1 MVGDGGA
8 SGVHGGVK
16 FYTGR
21 AVDARRYVEAD
32 SFGADDYYLGEGS
45 GVADRYVVSGRLVGR
60 APAMGA
66 ETYERWVGGFDVK
79 TGEAKGRPRKEG
91 VKFVEVTVNGP
102 KSWSLAAALHPD
114 VSLEYDT
121 AQRRAAEQI
130 LSWVG
135 EHATTRVG
143 PMGRQVQ
150 VPVEELEAA
159 VVTHRTSRAGD
170 PHWHLHLQVNA
181 RVWAAGKWRGLH
193 TVGFRESIAAIN
205 GIGHAAVMTDPGFRT
220 ALAAHGYHLDPG
232 SGEIV
237 ELEAYGEAF
246 SARSKQI
253 GHNIDRYETQWRR
266 EHPGEEPGPRL
277 RQAWDRRAW
286 ADERPDKVMPTSGKA
301 LEEHWCDELTELG
314 FRAPRRA
321 VELLTPRS
329 GMLDR
334 DELAIEALC
343 RLGARRSAWS
353 RADSRGEA
361 EQLIGES
368 GLVVTAGFRTELA
381 EDLTARIVAASV
393 PLLGREDVP
402 VDVRALTSPR
412 VVAVERHLVRRFT
425 GRAEGAGKPVDL
437 RRARRTI
444 AGLGRD
450 QTAAVACLAGG
461 DQLVVVE
468 GAAGAGKTAAL
479 VAARRIQELQ
489 RRRML
494 VVSPTLKGAKVAA
507 GQVGTPAYSVAWL
520 LRQHGF
526 RWDDQGHWHRV
537 ETTPH
542 RAAWLRRGD
551 LLVVDEAGMLDQDSA
566 VALVQIA
573 DVTGAR
579 LALVGDRHQLPAVGR
594 GGVLDLA
601 CRYAKDSL
609 VDLDSVRRF
618 ADPEYAE
625 LSLRMRAGQ
634 RPDAVFDR
642 LLARGE
648 IVVHASEVEQ
658 IAALADIA
666 ADTEEGVAVVAD
678 TRDQV
683 ARINAL
689 AHRERAAAY
698 GPLGRFGTRSGERI
712 EVGDRVATRRNDPDA
727 DVANRETWTVCK
739 ADRKGVVLRGQV
751 DGRAVG
757 RRVSWDY
764 AREHLELAY
773 ATTTYGVQGETVS
786 VAHVAVGTHTSASS
800 AYVGMTRGRDR
811 NVAHMV
817 AESVE
822 EARSQWVQVF
832 SRDRA
837 DLGPAHAAQRAAE
850 DIERYGPRARQRA
863 SAGLYGSRGAAR
875 RPVEMPGLDQPA
887 STSGS
892 MRGPTVGM

>member
-1 MVGDGGA
+1 M
-8 SGVHGGVK
+8 HGGVK

-45 GVADRYVVSGRLVGR
+45 GVADRYVVSGRRVGR
-60 APAMGA
+60 APAMDA
-66 ETYERWVGGFDVK
+66 ETYERWVGGFDVM
-79 TGEAKGRPRKEG
+79 TGEAKGRLRKAG

-114 VSLEYDT
+114 VSLAYDT
-121 AQRRAAEQI
+121 AQRCAAEQI

-150 VPVEELEAA
+150 VPVGELEAA
-159 VVTHRTSRAGD
+159 VVAHRTSRAGD

-193 TVGFRESIAAIN
+193 TVGFRESIGAIN
-205 GIGHAAVMTDPGFRT
+205 GVGHAAVMTDPGFRA

-253 GHNIDRYETQWRR
+253 GHNIDRYETQWRG

-301 LEEHWCDELTELG
+301 LEEHWRDELAELG
-314 FRAPRRA
+314 FRTPRHG
-321 VELLTPRS
+321 VELRTPLP
-329 GMLDR
+329 GMLDQ
-334 DELAIEALC
+334 DELAAEALC

-353 RADSRGEA
+353 RADARGEA
-361 EQLIGES
+361 EQLIAES
-368 GLVVTAGFRTELA
+368 GLVVTAGVRSEFT

-402 VDVRALTSPR
+402 VDVRALTSQQ
-412 VVAVERHLVRRFT
+412 VVAVEWHLVRRFT
-425 GRAEGAGKPVDL
+425 GRAEGPGRPVDL

-450 QTAAVACLAGG
+450 QTAAVAYLAGG
-461 DQLVVVE
+461 DPLVIVE

-479 VAARRIQELQ
+479 VAARRIQEMK

-507 GQVGTPAYSVAWL
+507 GQVGTSAYSVAWV
-520 LRQHGF
+520 LRQYGF
-526 RWDDQGHWHRV
+526 RWDDQGHWHKV

-601 CRYAKDSL
+601 CRYARDSR
-609 VDLDSVRRF
+609 VDLGSVRRF

-634 RPDAVFDR
+634 RPEAVFDR
-642 LLARGE
+642 LIARGE

-658 IAALADIA
+658 IAALAEIA
-666 ADTEEGVAVVAD
+666 ADTEESVAVVSD

-683 ARINAL
+683 ARISAL
-689 AHRERAAAY
+689 AHRERAAVLD
-698 GPLGRFGTRSGERI
+698 PKSRFGTRSGERI

-727 DVANRETWTVCK
+727 DVANRETWTVRK

-751 DGRAVG
+751 DGRDVG

-773 ATTTYGVQGETVS
+773 ATTTYGVQGETIS
-786 VAHVAVGTHTSASS
+786 VAHVAVDTYTTATA

-811 NVAHMV
+811 NVAHVV

-822 EARSQWVQVF
+822 EARLQWVQVF

-837 DLGPAHAAQRAAE
+837 DLGPAHAAQRAAD
-850 DIERYGPRARQRA
+850 DIERFGPRAKQRA
-863 SAGLYGSRGAAR
+863 SAGLRGSRHASR
-875 RPVEMPGLDQPA
+875 QPVDMPGLGRPA
-887 STSGS
+887 STSAS
-892 MRGPTVGM
+892 MRGPSVGM

>member
-1 MVGDGGA
+1 M
-8 SGVHGGVK
+8 K

-45 GVADRYVVSGRLVGR
+45 GVADRYVVSGRRVGR
-60 APAMGA
+60 APAMDA
-66 ETYERWVGGFDVK
+66 ETYERWVGGFDVM
-79 TGEAKGRPRKEG
+79 TGEAKGRLRKAG

-114 VSLEYDT
+114 VSLAYDT
-121 AQRRAAEQI
+121 AQRCAAEQI

-150 VPVEELEAA
+150 VPVGELEAA
-159 VVTHRTSRAGD
+159 VVAHRTSRAGD

-193 TVGFRESIAAIN
+193 TVGFRESIGAIN
-205 GIGHAAVMTDPGFRT
+205 GVGHAAVMTDPGFRA

-253 GHNIDRYETQWRR
+253 GHNIDRYETQWRG

-301 LEEHWCDELTELG
+301 LEEHWRDELAELG
-314 FRAPRRA
+314 FRTPRHG
-321 VELLTPRS
+321 VELRTPLP
-329 GMLDR
+329 GMLDQ
-334 DELAIEALC
+334 DELAAEALC

-353 RADSRGEA
+353 RADARGEA
-361 EQLIGES
+361 EQLIAES
-368 GLVVTAGFRTELA
+368 GLVVTAGVRSEFT

-402 VDVRALTSPR
+402 VDVRALTSQQ
-412 VVAVERHLVRRFT
+412 VVAVEWHLVRRFT
-425 GRAEGAGKPVDL
+425 GRAEGPGRPVDL

-450 QTAAVACLAGG
+450 QTAAVAYLAGG
-461 DQLVVVE
+461 DPLVIVE

-479 VAARRIQELQ
+479 VAARRIQEMK

-507 GQVGTPAYSVAWL
+507 GQVGTSAYSVAWV
-520 LRQHGF
+520 LRQYGF
-526 RWDDQGHWHRV
+526 RWDDQGHWHKV

-601 CRYAKDSL
+601 CRYARDSR
-609 VDLDSVRRF
+609 VDLGSVRRF

-634 RPDAVFDR
+634 RPEAVFDR
-642 LLARGE
+642 LIARGE

-658 IAALADIA
+658 IAALAVIA
-666 ADTEEGVAVVAD
+666 ADTEESVAVVSD

-683 ARINAL
+683 ARISAL
-689 AHRERAAAY
+689 AHRERAAVLD
-698 GPLGRFGTRSGERI
+698 PKSRFGTRSGERI

-727 DVANRETWTVCK
+727 DVANRETWTVRK

-751 DGRAVG
+751 DGRDVG

-786 VAHVAVGTHTSASS
+786 VAHVAVGTHTTATA

-811 NVAHMV
+811 NVAHVV

-822 EARSQWVQVF
+822 EARLQWVQVF

-837 DLGPAHAAQRAAE
+837 DLGPAHAAQRAAD
-850 DIERYGPRARQRA
+850 DIERFGPRAKQRA
-863 SAGLYGSRGAAR
+863 SAGLRGSRHASR
-875 RPVEMPGLDQPA
+875 QPVDMPGLGRPA
-887 STSGS
+887 STSAS
-892 MRGPTVGM
+892 MRGPSVGM

>member
-1 MVGDGGA
+1 M
-8 SGVHGGVK
+8 HGGVK

-45 GVADRYVVSGRLVGR
+45 GVADRYVVSGRRVGR
-60 APAMGA
+60 APAMDA
-66 ETYERWVGGFDVK
+66 ETYERWVGGFDVE
-79 TGEAKGRPRKEG
+79 TGEAKGRLRKEG

-114 VSLEYDT
+114 VSVAYDA

-130 LSWVG
+130 LAWVG

-159 VVTHRTSRAGD
+159 VVAHRTSRAGD

-181 RVWAAGKWRGLH
+181 RVWATGKWRGLH

-205 GIGHAAVMTDPGFRT
+205 GIGHATVMTDPGFRA

-232 SGEIV
+232 SGEII

-253 GHNIDRYETQWRR
+253 GHNIDRYETQWRG

-286 ADERPDKVMPTSGKA
+286 ADERPDKVMPTSGAA
-301 LEEHWCDELTELG
+301 LEEHWSDELAELG
-314 FRAPRRA
+314 FRAPRRG
-321 VELLTPRS
+321 VELLTPRP

-334 DELAIEALC
+334 DELAAEALC
-343 RLGARRSAWS
+343 RLGVRRSAWS
-353 RADSRGEA
+353 RADARGEA
-361 EQLIGES
+361 EQLIAES
-368 GLVVTAGFRTELA
+368 GLVVTACVRSELA
-381 EDLTARIVAASV
+381 EDLTARIVAASES
-393 PLLGREDVP
+393 LLGREDVP
-402 VDVRALTSPR
+402 VDVRALTSQR
-412 VVAVERHLVRRFT
+412 VVAVERHLVRRFAA
-425 GRAEGAGKPVDL
+425 RAEGAGRSVDL
-437 RRARRTI
+437 RRARRAI

-450 QTAAVACLAGG
+450 QAAAVARLAGG
-461 DQLVVVE
+461 HPLVIVE

-479 VAARRIQELQ
+479 VAARRVQELQ

-507 GQVGTPAYSVAWL
+507 GQVCASAYSVAWL
-520 LRQHGF
+520 LRQYGF

-566 VALVQIA
+566 MALVQIA

-601 CRYAKDSL
+601 CRYARDIL

-618 ADPEYAE
+618 ADPDYAE

-634 RPDAVFDR
+634 RPEAVFDR
-642 LLARGE
+642 LFARGE

-666 ADTEEGVAVVAD
+666 VGTEEGVAVVTD

-689 AHRERAAAY
+689 AHRERAAVLD
-698 GPLGRFGTRSGERI
+698 PRGRFGTRSGERI
-712 EVGDRVATRRNDPDA
+712 DVGDRVATRRNDPDA
-727 DVANRETWTVCK
+727 DVANRETWTVRK

-751 DGRAVG
+751 DGRVG
-757 RRVSWDY
+757 CRRVSWDY

-811 NVAHMV
+811 NVAHLV

-850 DIERYGPRARQRA
+850 DIEHYGPRATQRA
-863 SAGLYGSRGAAR
+863 SAGRGGSRYAAR
-875 RPVEMPGLDQPA
+875 RPVDMPGLDRPA

-892 MRGPTVGM
+892 TGGPSVGM

>member
-1 MVGDGGA
+1 M
-8 SGVHGGVK
+8 HGGVK

-79 TGEAKGRPRKEG
+79 TGEAKGRLRKEG

-114 VSLEYDT
+114 VSMAYDT

-150 VPVEELEAA
+150 VSVEELEAA

-205 GIGHAAVMTDPGFRT
+205 GIGHAGVMTDPGFRA

-232 SGEIV
+232 SGEIF
-237 ELEAYGEAF
+237 ELEAYGAAF

-253 GHNIDRYETQWRR
+253 GHNIDRYEAQWRD
-266 EHPGEEPGPRL
+266 EHPGEEPGPGL

-286 ADERPDKVMPTSGKA
+286 ADERPDKVMPTSGAA
-301 LEEHWCDELTELG
+301 LEKNWRDELAGLG
-314 FRAPRRA
+314 FRAPRPG
-321 VELLTPRS
+321 VELLTSRP

-334 DELAIEALC
+334 GELAAEALC

-353 RADSRGEA
+353 RADARGEA

-368 GLVVTAGFRTELA
+368 GLVVTAGVRSELA

-402 VDVRALTSPR
+402 VDVRALTSQR
-412 VVAVERHLVRRFT
+412 VMAVERHLARRFA
-425 GRAEGAGKPVDL
+425 GRAEGAGRPVDL

-450 QTAAVACLAGG
+450 QTAAVAYLAGG
-461 DQLVVVE
+461 DPLVIVE

-479 VAARRIQELQ
+479 AAARRLQELQ

-494 VVSPTLKGAKVAA
+494 VVSPTLKGAKVAS
-507 GQVGTPAYSVAWL
+507 GQVGTSAYSVAWL
-520 LRQHGF
+520 LRQYGF
-526 RWDDQGHWHRV
+526 RWDDQGHWHRIDAK
-537 ETTPH
+537 PR

-566 VALVQIA
+566 VALMQIA

-601 CRYAKDSL
+601 CRYTKDSL

-618 ADPEYAE
+618 TDPEYAE

-634 RPDAVFDR
+634 RPEAVFDR
-642 LLARGE
+642 LFTRGE

-666 ADTEEGVAVVAD
+666 ADTAESVAVVAD

-689 AHRERAAAY
+689 AHRERAAVL
-698 GPLGRFGTRSGERI
+698 GPRGRFDTRSGERI
-712 EVGDRVATRRNDPDA
+712 DVGDRVATRRNNPDA
-727 DVANRETWTVCK
+727 DVANRETWTVRK

-751 DGRAVG
+751 DGRVVG

-822 EARSQWVQVF
+822 EARSQWVQVIG
-832 SRDRA
+832 RDRA

-863 SAGLYGSRGAAR
+863 SAGLRGSGYAPRQPVDMSGLDRGA
-875 RPVEMPGLDQPA
+875 
-887 STSGS
+887 STTGS
-892 MRGPTVGM
+892 MRGPSVGM

>member
-1 MVGDGGA
+1 M
-8 SGVHGGVK
+8 K

-45 GVADRYVVSGRLVGR
+45 GVADRYVVSGRRVGR
-60 APAMGA
+60 ASAMDA

-79 TGEAKGRPRKEG
+79 TGAAKGRLRKEG

-102 KSWSLAAALHPD
+102 KSWSLGAALYPD
-114 VSLEYDT
+114 VSVAYDT
-121 AQRRAAEQI
+121 AQRSAVEQI

-159 VVTHRTSRAGD
+159 VVAHRTSRAGD

-193 TVGFRESIAAIN
+193 TVGFRESSAAIN
-205 GIGHAAVMTDPGFRT
+205 GIGHAAVMTDPGFRA

-253 GHNIDRYETQWRR
+253 GHNIDRYETEWRG

-277 RQAWDRRAW
+277 RQVWDRRAW
-286 ADERPDKVMPTSGKA
+286 ADERPDKVMPTSGAA
-301 LEEHWCDELTELG
+301 LEEHWRDELAELG
-314 FRAPRRA
+314 FRTPRRG
-321 VELLTPRS
+321 VELLTPQP

-334 DELAIEALC
+334 DELAAEALC

-353 RADSRGEA
+353 RADARGEA

-368 GLVVTAGFRTELA
+368 GLVATAGVRSELA

-393 PLLGREDVP
+393 SLLGREDVP

-412 VVAVERHLVRRFT
+412 VVAVERHLVRRFAERT
-425 GRAEGAGKPVDL
+425 EGPGRPVDL

-450 QTAAVACLAGG
+450 QTAAVAYLAGG
-461 DQLVVVE
+461 DQLVIVE

-507 GQVGTPAYSVAWL
+507 GQVGTSAHSVAWL
-520 LRQHGF
+520 LRQYGF

-542 RAAWLRRGD
+542 GAAWLRRGD

-618 ADPEYAE
+618 TDPEYAE

-634 RPDAVFDR
+634 RPEAVFDR
-642 LLARGE
+642 LLTRGE

-666 ADTEEGVAVVAD
+666 ADTEGGVAVVAD

-689 AHRERAAAY
+689 AHRERAAVLD
-698 GPLGRFGTRSGERI
+698 PRGRFGSKSGERI

-727 DVANRETWTVCK
+727 DVANRETWTVRK
-739 ADRKGVVLRGQV
+739 ADRKGVVLRGQA
-751 DGRAVG
+751 DGRVVG

-817 AESVE
+817 AESVD

-850 DIERYGPRARQRA
+850 DIERYGPRATQRA
-863 SAGLYGSRGAAR
+863 SAGFRSSRYAPR
-875 RPVEMPGLDQPA
+875 RPVDMPGLDRPA

-892 MRGPTVGM
+892 THGPSVGI